1 MPSAVNKTPI
11 KLNNDKILKIAAS
24 NAYTKTIGLK
34 QHYEDE
40 GINSK
45 RPPVQYN
52 SMQMTPSHNVNSGQ
66 LLKLPRFDMN
76 AASSSTLK

>member
-1 MPSAVNKTPI
+1 MMTQQYAKSKTFIENLSLPSAVNKTPT

-40 GINSK
+40 GINLK
-45 RPPVQYN
+45 RPPV
-52 SMQMTPSHNVNSGQ
+52 
-66 LLKLPRFDMN
+66 
-76 AASSSTLK
+76 